1 MDRKKTLALWVA
13 ALFLCFVNPVFANA
27 TDNKALVRNNPV
39 PVNSNTKK
47 VTGKVVDEKGESLP
61 GVTITIKGRTRGVT
75 TDIDGSFSIDVLPTD
90 VLIVSYI
97 GMDTQNVPVGNKK
110 SLNITLKEK
119 GNELEGVTVV
129 AFAKQKKEDVLA
141 SITTV
146 RPSELK
152 VPSSNLT
159 TALAGRI
166 AGLISY
172 QRSGEPGSDDASF
185 FVRGVTSLT
194 YASGPLILIDG
205 VEMSSSD
212 LARLQTDD
220 IASFSIMKDAAA
232 TALYGARGA
241 NGVIL
246 VTTKEGVEGPATI
259 SVRYECSLSEP
270 TKDVEL
276 ADPIT
281 YMKMNNEAVYTRDK
295 TADLPYSQEKIDNT
309 VLGSKSMIYPANDW
323 KNMLLKNSI
332 MNHRVNFNLSGGG
345 KVARYYVAGSFT
357 QDNGLLKV
365 DKRNNFNNNI
375 DLKRYLLRS
384 NVNINVTKTTQ
395 IEVRL
400 HGSFSDYSGPLYSG
414 STMYQRIM
422 QSDPVLFPAYY
433 EADDAH
439 QYTNHILFGNYDKG
453 QYLNPYAM
461 LVSGYKNY
469 SESTIL
475 AQFEF
480 KQNLDFITKGLN
492 LRGLFSTSRY
502 SYFDVSRQY
511 NPYYYA
517 INNYDKHTG
526 KYTLSEL
533 NTDGTEYLG
542 YKEGD
547 NNIYTVT
554 YGEVVGNYDRK
565 FGKNGVSG
573 LLAFTVRNKLTGNAG
588 SLSASLPAR
597 NIGFAG
603 RFTYNY
609 DERYFTEFN
618 FGYNGSER
626 FAPSER
632 WGFFPSFGVGYIISK
647 EKFFKPL
654 TKVFNMLKLKAT
666 YGLVGNDA
674 IGESEHRFFYL
685 SEISANSSAYQYTW
699 GNEFGHTV
707 NGVAIKKYPNSKITW
722 ERSYKTNLGI
732 EARMFDMFD
741 LQVDYYTETRKNILL
756 TRSYIPST
764 MGLQAT
770 PMSNLGEAF
779 GRGVDASLEFQKS
792 FNKDFWITGRAN
804 FTFAKTKYTK
814 YEEIDYSATP
824 WLSKIGRPVS
834 QVWGYVAERLF
845 VDDEE
850 VKNSPKQFGD
860 YGAGDIKYKDVNGDG
875 VITELDKVPIGYPTE
890 PEIIYGF
897 GFSAGYKKVDL
908 SCFFQGAA
916 RESFWISPSST
927 APFVDTD
934 GNGSLVSKNA
944 LLKVYADDHWSEDNR
959 NLYALWPRLSTYAIS
974 NNNQVST
981 WFMRDG
987 TFIRLKSVEA
997 GFTFPTKWL
1006 QKLYVKNFRVYISG
1020 TNLLTF
1026 SKFKLWDPEL
1036 AGNGFNYPTQR
1047 VFNLGVQVKF

>member
-75 TDIDGSFSIDVLPTD
+75 TDIDGSFSIDVLPSD

-141 SITTV
+141 SITTIK
-146 RPSELK
+146 PSELK

-172 QRSGEPGSDDASF
+172 QRSGEPGQDDASF

-246 VTTKEGVEGPATI
+246 VTTKEGAEGPATI
-259 SVRYECSLSEP
+259 SVRYECSMSQP
-270 TKDVEL
+270 TKNVEL

-309 VLGSKSMIYPANDW
+309 VLGSNSMIYPANDW
-323 KNMLLKNSI
+323 KDMLLKKSI

-480 KQNLDFITKGLN
+480 RQNLDFITKGLN

-502 SYFDVSRQY
+502 SYFDLSRQY

-533 NTDGTEYLG
+533 NTNGTEYLG

-547 NNIYTVT
+547 KNIYTVT

-588 SLSASLPAR
+588 SLAASLPAR

-654 TKVFNMLKLKAT
+654 TKAINMLKLKAT

-685 SEISANSSAYQYTW
+685 SEIAANSSAFQYTW

-707 NGVAIKKYPNSKITW
+707 NGVAIKKYPNTKITW

-732 EARMFDMFD
+732 EARLFDMFD
-741 LQVDYYTETRKNILL
+741 LQADYYTEKRTNILL

-779 GRGVDASLEFQKS
+779 GKGLDASLEWQKS
-792 FNKDFWITGRAN
+792 FNKDFWITGRVN
-804 FTFAKTKYTK
+804 FTYAKTKYTK

-824 WLSKIGRPVS
+824 WLSRIGRPVS

-845 VDDEE
+845 VDEEE

-860 YGAGDIKYKDVNGDG
+860 YGAGDIKYKDINGDG

-916 RESFWISPSST
+916 RESFWISPTST

-934 GNGSLVSKNA
+934 NNGSIVSKNA

-997 GFTFPTKWL
+997 GYTFPTKWL
-1006 QKLYVKNFRVYISG
+1006 QKLFVKNFRIYVSG